1 MRRADRLFQI
11 IQILRRR
18 KLTTAQRLAE
28 ELEVS
33 GRTIYRDIQD
43 LMCAGVPIE
52 GEAGVGY
59 VLRRGFD
66 LPPLM
71 FTHEELEA
79 LVLGSRIVSSWADAA
94 LARAAQDVL
103 MKVDAVLPPQLKN
116 RFADSPLHVPDFH
129 VPGGMKIAL
138 APLRSAIALRSKVFL
153 EYVRAD
159 EQPSE
164 RVVLPLGLFYWG
176 ATWTLAAWCELRDDF
191 RNFRLD
197 RIQQLAVLKQTF
209 TDESGRTLADFF
221 QRMAHEG
228 RCE

>member
-1 MRRADRLFQI
+1 M
-11 IQILRRR
+11 
-18 KLTTAQRLAE
+18 
-28 ELEVS
+28 
-33 GRTIYRDIQD
+33 
-43 LMCAGVPIE
+43 
-52 GEAGVGY
+52 
-59 VLRRGFD
+59 
-66 LPPLM
+66 
-71 FTHEELEA
+71 
-79 LVLGSRIVSSWADAA
+79 LGSRIVSSWADAA

-103 MKVDAVLPPQLKN
+103 MKIDAVLPPQLKN

-164 RVVLPLGLFYWG
+164 RVILPLGLFYWG

-209 TDESGRTLADFF
+209 TDEPGRTLAAVL
-221 QRMAHEG
+221 AHPCAHRTWVSCPPHKCWE
-228 RCE
+228 RRSCRHTRTAQHATSSPLKIMILNC

>member
-33 GRTIYRDIQD
+33 DRTIYRDIQE
-43 LMCAGVPIE
+43 LMCCGVPIE

-59 VLRRGFD
+59 ILRHGFD

-79 LVLGSRIVSSWADAA
+79 LVLGTRIVSSWADAA
-94 LARAAQDVL
+94 LARAAEDVL

-116 RFADSPLHVPDFH
+116 RFAESPFYVPDFH
-129 VPGGMKIAL
+129 VPDAMKAAL
-138 APLRSAIALRSKVFL
+138 MPLRGAITLRSKVFL
-153 EYVRAD
+153 AYGDAD
-159 EQPSE
+159 AKISE

-197 RIQQLAVLKQTF
+197 RIKQLTVLKQVF
-209 TDESGRTLADFF
+209 TDEPGRTLTDFF
-221 QRMAHEG
+221 QRMA
-228 RCE
+228 CEEEKK